1 MKESITKFDLEA
13 AFKALDDMETP
24 VAEKG
29 IRANKPALNE
39 IFSRKSKFDA
49 LFEEYYDISSTEE
62 LEGAQENREAE
73 IAKAKLAR
81 IEKIVDLDADS
92 PDDLLAS
99 YVGKYIIQCPQC
111 MTLFYK
117 SPEDV
122 EESEED
128 PEVVNINEV
137 CQHCGNESGYTLIGK
152 VGAADEEDVAAE
164 GAEDAEA
171 TDDVGEFDLAADEGA
186 EDLDA
191 AEEEADEAG
200 SDGEEFDLSAINL
213 DDEDGAAEED
223 DDTKEEALDTK
234 SEGNYLLEQLNEE
247 AGDEEEMDISDS
259 EFAELLSS
267 AEFNKP
273 ISNKAAKAMLDNLD
287 EAVLTSEELE
297 ESVEGVEDEE
307 LTEAGFFKNLGK
319 LGKAAIKGTKK
330 TANKANNAFGEIA
343 NKALDKSMT
352 REEKADWVLSHTL
365 KPGVKEVDIDNDGN
379 AIPDEN
385 DARFDTYIVIGYKGY
400 YSSGRTIT
408 APPSIKNKDIV
419 IGMAEPEAR
428 ETYTEAEELAKGWS
442 MEQKGGP
449 ARIFLSNG
457 TNDGEA
463 TFLCQFF
470 KGALDTEQDK
480 LEILFQATKK
490 DLEGKAHIAKGGG
503 VGNGEGAGKPKTEE
517 RLASALKV
525 GDIIVIG
532 KEGAEI
538 LEINQSKFQAGSLTF
553 KLKMA
558 DGDNDVATFNG
569 GSKVTVVVS
578 MGTNESMET
587 VSPELPLIMEELEEL
602 NENALETLV
611 AQTLIEG
618 YKNVAGFRLVECA
631 YADNKLKI
639 AGKVFFESGNV
650 REISYTFD
658 KASKDDKKI
667 IFEGLSEKLGNSKSF
682 VLTGK
687 ANNKAFIAESFTMT
701 KKA

>member
-49 LFEEYYDISSTEE
+49 LFEEYYDISNTDE

-213 DDEDGAAEED
+213 DDEDEAAEE

-247 AGDEEEMDISDS
+247 AGDEADMDISDA
-259 EFAELLSS
+259 EFAELLNS
-267 AEFNKP
+267 AEFTKP
-273 ISNKAAKAMLDNLD
+273 ISNKAAQAMLDNLD

-297 ESVEGVEDEE
+297 ESVEGEEDEE

-330 TANKANNAFGEIA
+330 TADKANNAFGELA
-343 NKALDKSMT
+343 DKALDKSMT
-352 REEKADWVLSHTL
+352 REEKADWVMTHTL
-365 KPGVKEVDIDNDGN
+365 NPDVKRIQLDNEGKI
-379 AIPDEN
+379 IPNQKDQKY
-385 DARFDTYIVIGYKGY
+385 DTYVVIGYDGDF
-400 YSSGRTIT
+400 SDGDPIT
-408 APPSIKNKDIV
+408 ASPTYDNEDLV
-419 IGMAEPEAR
+419 VGMPQPQFR
-428 ETYTEAEELAKGWS
+428 RTYTEAEELAKGWS
-442 MEQKGGP
+442 MDQKGGP
-449 ARIFLSNG
+449 AMIFLTKGKEIS
-457 TNDGEA
+457 A
-463 TFLCQFF
+463 CKYLCQFF
-470 KGALDTEQDK
+470 KGELDTRQDQ
-480 LEILFQATKK
+480 LEALFQKAKQ
-490 DLEGKAHIAKGGG
+490 DLAGKEHITKGGG
-503 VGNGEGAGKPKTEE
+503 VKGGAGEPKTAQKK
-517 RLASALKV
+517 ASELQV
-525 GDIIVIG
+525 NDVVVRG
-532 KEGAEI
+532 KEYVKVTKVEDSAFTPGAKEI
-538 LEINQSKFQAGSLTF
+538 ELTDNDGNKKTLVFQA
-553 KLKMA
+553 
-558 DGDNDVATFNG
+558 NQ
-569 GSKVTVVVS
+569 KVTVVIS
-578 MGTNESMET
+578 MPADESYSVPT
-587 VSPELPLIMEELEEL
+587 SALSSIMESLEEV
-602 NENALETLV
+602 NDVSVETIITEAL
-611 AQTLIEG
+611 IKN
-618 YKNVAGFRLVECA
+618 YKNVAGFRLTECKYLDEA
-631 YADNKLKI
+631 LSI
-639 AGKVFFESGNV
+639 HGKVFFESGNV
-650 REISYTFD
+650 RDITYKFT
-658 KASKDDKKI
+658 KASADSDKVT
-667 IFEGLSEKLGNSKSF
+667 FEGLNEKLGTDKSF

-687 ANNKAFIAESFTMT
+687 TTNTVFIAESFTQI
-701 KKA
+701 KK